1 MKEQDLINSINQQ
14 LPDNQ
19 QRRIKAENT
28 RIVLGN
34 FLAYTKDN
42 FATKE
47 ELSEYGSSAIV
58 GIYDD
63 TKLPTD
69 YPLFDANKVN
79 RFIVNTEGI
88 GPFISPAAWG
98 SITVNFS
105 DIENNEVFFIYES
118 DGSWKKYVKR
128 VKGDPGADGD
138 DGANGTATYND
149 WQPTSYLQDAQ
160 VFHEGTIYEVTDP
173 SGATASDIPGD
184 SPKWAIKVM
193 GDLPQSKVLP
203 VPDFIADHDFVFP
216 GGAVASDSIY
226 YDPLNKVVKG
236 DKIKAVSIYIETN
249 YQNGGT
255 IQIVAL
261 DMNENVIDTHTASG
275 LVEGVNTVNW
285 SASFDQDVYIGIKS
299 TDSRLA
305 QDLTLYPGFTYP
317 TRYTLN
323 NGVSWINGVYPLG
336 IEVHVD
342 DYSQTAKGMAT
353 AALDMITTKDD
364 TELQNKLAAGGLV
377 ILDAGKEY
385 IVNSTIIPKPGTRII
400 GNGAILKFG
409 TGVTKIFDIN
419 GIDDIFIRDVA
430 FIGSETLYASAGA
443 PNYGVAGPAEIP
455 DDVKNMI
462 GIGSEIAIEL
472 NDVKRINI
480 FNCRFL
486 QITGHGIK
494 ATSFNKG
501 YTDGVKIKDNYFFNN
516 FNGIHFSSEAEY
528 SQISGN
534 TISYNQIGIYDT
546 SGNNTFIGNNVDGNR
561 CNIFLGAGTNDAHGS
576 LVGGTVNHASKWGI
590 LTMDVANG
598 FAFSGFQT
606 WFAPIRIIRS
616 KGVIV
621 SGSFIAS
628 KMEFE
633 GNNASP
639 GRNYV
644 HGCIFNADVEENYNG
659 QTSHVVLRNNISKEG
674 SRSTIN
680 NNLD

>member
-1 MKEQDLINSINQQ
+1 MNEQELINSINQQ

-28 RIVLGN
+28 RNVFGN

-69 YPLFDANKVN
+69 YALFDANKVN
-79 RFIVNTEGI
+79 RFIVKTDGV
-88 GPFISPAAWG
+88 GPFTSPAAWG
-98 SITVNFS
+98 SITVNFN
-105 DIENNEVFFIYES
+105 DIENNEVFFIYETN
-118 DGSWKKYVKR
+118 DTWKKYVKR
-128 VKGDPGADGD
+128 VKGDAGIDGL

-149 WQPTSYLQDAQ
+149 WQAISYVQSAQ
-160 VFHEGTIYEVTDP
+160 VFYQGSVWQVTD
-173 SGATASDIPGD
+173 SAGATATDIPGQ
-184 SPKWAIKVM
+184 SGKWSVKVM

-216 GGAVASDSIY
+216 GGAAASDSIY
-226 YDPLNKVVKG
+226 YDPLSKVTKG
-236 DKIKAVSIYIETN
+236 NKIKSVSIYVETN

-261 DMNENVIDTHTASG
+261 DMNENVITTHNASG
-275 LVEGVNTVNW
+275 LLEGVNSVAW
-285 SASFDQDVYIGIKS
+285 STSFDQDVYIGVKS

-317 TRYTLN
+317 TRYSLN
-323 NGVSWINGVYPLG
+323 NGASWVNGVYPLG
-336 IEVHVD
+336 IEVHTE
-342 DYSQTAKGMAT
+342 DYSETAKGKAT
-353 AALDMITTKDD
+353 IALELITTKDD
-364 TELQNKLAAGGLV
+364 AELQNKLAAGGLV

-409 TGVTKIFDIN
+409 TGVTKIFNID
-419 GIDDIFIRDVA
+419 GIDDVIISDVH
-430 FIGSETLYASAGA
+430 FVGSETLYTGSA
-443 PNYGVAGPAEIP
+443 PNYGVDGPAETP
-455 DDVKNMI
+455 DDVKNML

-472 NDVKRINI
+472 NDVKRISI

-501 YTDGVKIKDNYFFNN
+501 YTDGVKIKDNFFFNN
-516 FNGIHFSSEAEY
+516 YNAIHFSAEAEY
-528 SQISGN
+528 SQITGN
-534 TISYNQIGIYDT
+534 TIAYNQIGVYDA
-546 SGNNTFIGNNVDGNR
+546 SGNNTFVGNNIDGNR
-561 CNIFLGAGTNDAHGS
+561 CNFYLGAGVNDAHGS
-576 LVGGTVNHASKWGI
+576 LVGGTLNHASKWGI
-590 LTMDVANG
+590 LTQDVANG
-598 FAFSGFQT
+598 FVFSGIQC
-606 WFAPIRIIRS
+606 WFAPIRVIKS
-616 KGVIV
+616 KGILF
-621 SGSFIAS
+621 SGSHIAS
-628 KMEFE
+628 VMQFE

-644 HGCIFNADVEENYNG
+644 NGCTFSSDVEENYNG
-659 QTSHVVLRNNISKEG
+659 QSSHVVLRNNISKEG
-674 SRSTIN
+674 TRPSIN